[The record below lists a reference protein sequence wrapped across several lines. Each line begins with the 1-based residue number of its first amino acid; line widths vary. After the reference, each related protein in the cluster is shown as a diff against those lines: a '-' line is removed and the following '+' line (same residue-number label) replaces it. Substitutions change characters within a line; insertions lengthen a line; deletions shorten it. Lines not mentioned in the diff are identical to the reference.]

1 MKYQTAVYRTTTK
14 RTKRRRLLPLL
25 AVLFVAA
32 AFLYF
37 FHPRLLLTFG
47 KPDSP
52 PPGDNG
58 TKLPPEEPVDAPPPP
73 PEQEDPKAE
82 DPSPVEEPPAV
93 QEPQD
98 ILPPGDDLPVIADG
112 DYLLAL
118 VTKKTTLGDYEPADL
133 VEIPRELW
141 ANDYP
146 YKLRKEACEHLLVM
160 WEAAQNDGFS
170 FLVTSAYRSYS
181 TQERLFANYAAA
193 HGEEKANTFSAR
205 AGQSE
210 HQLGTTV
217 DLVVPGHSLS
227 DSFGETDIGKWLA
240 ENSWKYGFV
249 LSYPKGSTEITGYIY
264 EPWHFRYIGVENAAA
279 WREAG
284 VTLTEWLM
292 EQPQEWKD

>member
-1 MKYQTAVYRTTTK
+1 MKSQTAIYRTPAK
-14 RTKRRRLLPLL
+14 RKRRRLLPLL
-25 AVLFVAA
+25 TVFVVAA

-37 FHPRLLLTFG
+37 FHPKLLLTFG

-52 PPGDNG
+52 PPEDPG
-58 TKLPPEEPVDAPPPP
+58 TKLPPEEPVDAPPTP
-73 PEQEDPKAE
+73 PEQEDPKAK
-82 DPSPVEEPPAV
+82 DPPPVEEPPSAE
-93 QEPQD
+93 EPQGT
-98 ILPPGDDLPVIADG
+98 PPAGEKLPVIADG

-118 VTKKTTLGDYEPADL
+118 VTKKTSLGDYEPVDL
-133 VEIPRELW
+133 VEITQELW

-146 YKLRKEACEHLLVM
+146 YKLRKEAYEHLLDM
-160 WEAAQNDGFS
+160 WEGAQNDGLS

-181 TQERLFANYAAA
+181 TQERLFANYATA

-227 DSFGETDIGKWLA
+227 DSFGETEIGKWLA

-249 LSYPKGSTEITGYIY
+249 MSYPKGAAEITGYVY

-279 WREAG
+279 WKEAG
-284 VTLTEWLM
+284 VTLTEWLL
-292 EQPQEWKD
+292 EQPQEWQE